1 MSYKSP
7 DSSLRRKNNREV
19 ENVLVLQG
27 GGSLG
32 AFACGAFKAL
42 VKERIRIDVVAGTSI
57 GAINAA
63 IIAGSKS
70 SQPEVDLEN
79 FWMELAESSHEIIPN
94 YFTFFYDFQ
103 KKAMKLQNNPSATT
117 NAATFGVP
125 KMFLPRWNPVYM
137 FQDKDFFIPQNWT
150 YYYDNTPLVKTLEK
164 YIDYEKLSPNKK
176 IKKEKN
182 SSNDDKFTTSYRTSI
197 RLVITAVN
205 VLTAEPLVFDS
216 DHLPIVTKHLLAS
229 CGYPN
234 YGFPW
239 AKIEEGLYGWDGS
252 LLSNT
257 PIREVIASSPRNDKN
272 IFVVENYS
280 RKIDRLPANMTEV
293 LDRAKDIMFSDKTLH
308 SLKMAKVMT
317 RQIQL
322 IEKLYEYFEK
332 SENKTILQ
340 NGNVGGK
347 TTDKGDDFANTYNEV
362 EKIRKEY
369 KNLVLN
375 RGAEILS
382 VTRIL
387 RSRIENPNVSKNAD
401 FSVKTIKEMISEGE
415 RKTLQSIK
423 EFKDKNSYNYSTQL

>member
-1 MSYKSP
+1 MSYKFH
-7 DSSLRRKNNREV
+7 DRSSRHKKNRTV

-32 AFACGAFKAL
+32 AFACGVFKAL
-42 VKERIRIDVVAGTSI
+42 VKEHIKIDVVAGTSI

-70 SQPEVDLEN
+70 NQPEVDLEN
-79 FWMELAESSHEIIPN
+79 FWMELAESNHEIIPN
-94 YFTFFYDFQ
+94 YLTFFYDLQ
-103 KKAMKLQNNPSATT
+103 EKAMKLRNNPSAST
-117 NAATFGVP
+117 NAAAFGVP

-137 FQDKDFFIPQNWT
+137 FSDKDYFTPQNWT
-150 YYYDNTPLVKTLEK
+150 YYYDYTPLLKTLEK
-164 YIDYEKLSPNKK
+164 YIDYQKLAPDTIKGNKK
-176 IKKEKN
+176 KN
-182 SSNDDKFTTSYRTSI
+182 NSGTDSNAKI
-197 RLVITAVN
+197 RLIVTAVN

-216 DHLPIVTKHLLAS
+216 DRSSIVSKHLLAS

-239 AKIEEGLYGWDGS
+239 VEIEKGVYGWDGS

-257 PIREVIASSPRNDKN
+257 PVREVIASSPRNDKN
-272 IFVVENYS
+272 IFIVENYR

-293 LDRAKDIMFSDKTLH
+293 LDRTKDIMFSDKTLH

-332 SENKTILQ
+332 SENKTISQ
-340 NGNVGGK
+340 NDNGGGK
-347 TTDKGDDFANTYNEV
+347 TIDIENDYTFTNNEV
-362 EKIRKEY
+362 EKMRKEY
-369 KNLVLN
+369 KNLVHN

-382 VTRIL
+382 VTRII
-387 RSRIENPNVSKNAD
+387 RNKIENPHVSKNAD
-401 FSVKTIKEMISEGE
+401 FSVKTIKQMISEGE
-415 RKTLQSIK
+415 RKTLQQIK
-423 EFKDKNSYNYSTQL
+423 QFKENEEYNYHSYL

>member
-1 MSYKSP
+1 MSFKFP
-7 DSSLRRKNNREV
+7 DSSSRHKKNREV

-32 AFACGAFKAL
+32 AFACGVFKAL
-42 VKERIRIDVVAGTSI
+42 VKENINIHVVAGTSI

-63 IIAGSKS
+63 IIAGSKNN
-70 SQPEVDLEN
+70 QPEVDLED
-79 FWMELAESSHEIIPN
+79 FWIELAESTLEIIPN
-94 YFTFFYDFQ
+94 YLTFFYDFQ
-103 KKAMKLQNNPSATT
+103 KKAMNLRNNSSVPS
-117 NAATFGVP
+117 NAAAFGVP

-137 FQDKDFFIPQNWT
+137 FSDKDYFTPQNWT
-150 YYYDNTPLVKTLEK
+150 YYYDYTPLVNTLEK
-164 YIDYEKLSPNKK
+164 YIDYRKLAPNTIKGNKK
-176 IKKEKN
+176 KN
-182 SSNDDKFTTSYRTSI
+182 SSGTDSNSKI
-197 RLVITAVN
+197 RLIVTAVN

-216 DHLPIVTKHLLAS
+216 DHLSIVSKHLLAS

-257 PIREVIASSPRNDKN
+257 PVREVIASSPRNDKN
-272 IFVVENYS
+272 IFIVENYS

-308 SLKMAKVMT
+308 SLKMTKVMT

-322 IEKLYEYFEK
+322 IEKLYEYFEE
-332 SENKTILQ
+332 SENKTIPQ
-340 NGNVGGK
+340 NDNGRVK
-347 TTDKGDDFANTYNEV
+347 TIDKGNDYIYTHNEV
-362 EKIRKEY
+362 EKVRKEY
-369 KNLVLN
+369 KNLVQDH
-375 RGAEILS
+375 GAEILS

-401 FSVKTIKEMISEGE
+401 FSVKTIKQMISEGE
-415 RKTLQSIK
+415 RKTLQQIK
-423 EFKDKNSYNYSTQL
+423 QFKENNKYNYHSHL

>member
-1 MSYKSP
+1 MSYKFH
-7 DSSLRRKNNREV
+7 DSSSRHKKNRTV

-32 AFACGAFKAL
+32 AFACGVFKAL
-42 VKERIRIDVVAGTSI
+42 VKEHIKIDIVAGTSI

-63 IIAGSKS
+63 IIAGSKNN
-70 SQPEVDLEN
+70 QPEVDLEN
-79 FWMELAESSHEIIPN
+79 FWMELAESSYEIIPN
-94 YFTFFYDFQ
+94 YLTFFYDFQ
-103 KKAMKLQNNPSATT
+103 EKAMKLRNNPSAST
-117 NAATFGVP
+117 NAAAFGVP

-137 FQDKDFFIPQNWT
+137 FSDKDYYTPQNWT
-150 YYYDNTPLVKTLEK
+150 YYYEYTPLVKTLEK
-164 YIDYEKLSPNKK
+164 YIDYQRLAPDTIKGNKK
-176 IKKEKN
+176 KN
-182 SSNDDKFTTSYRTSI
+182 SGTDSNAKI
-197 RLVITAVN
+197 RLIVTAVN

-216 DHLPIVTKHLLAS
+216 DRSSIVSKHLLAS

-257 PIREVIASSPRNDKN
+257 PVREVIASSPRNDKN
-272 IFVVENYS
+272 IFIVENYS
-280 RKIDRLPANMTEV
+280 RKIDKLPANMTEV

-322 IEKLYEYFEK
+322 IERLYEYFEK
-332 SENKTILQ
+332 SEEKAILQ
-340 NGNVGGK
+340 NGDSVNAN
-347 TTDKGDDFANTYNEV
+347 DKSNDHRYLQNEV

-369 KNLVLN
+369 KNLVHH

-382 VTRIL
+382 VTRII
-387 RSRIENPNVSKNAD
+387 RNKIENPNVSKNAD
-401 FSVKTIKEMISEGE
+401 FSVRTIKEMISEGE
-415 RKTLQSIK
+415 RTTLQRIK
-423 EFKDKNSYNYSTQL
+423 EFKENNEYNYYSYL

>member
-1 MSYKSP
+1 MSYKFH
-7 DSSLRRKNNREV
+7 DSSSRHKKNRTV

-32 AFACGAFKAL
+32 AFACGVFKAL
-42 VKERIRIDVVAGTSI
+42 VKEHIKIDIVAGTSI

-63 IIAGSKS
+63 IIAGSKNN
-70 SQPEVDLEN
+70 QPEVDLEN
-79 FWMELAESSHEIIPN
+79 FWMELAESSYEIIPN
-94 YFTFFYDFQ
+94 YLTFFYDFQ
-103 KKAMKLQNNPSATT
+103 EKAMKLRNNPSAST
-117 NAATFGVP
+117 NAAAFGVP

-137 FQDKDFFIPQNWT
+137 FSDKDYYTPQNWT
-150 YYYDNTPLVKTLEK
+150 YYYEYTPLVKTLEK
-164 YIDYEKLSPNKK
+164 YIDYQRLAPDTIKGNKK
-176 IKKEKN
+176 KN
-182 SSNDDKFTTSYRTSI
+182 SGTDSNAKI
-197 RLVITAVN
+197 RLIVTAVN

-216 DHLPIVTKHLLAS
+216 DRSSIVSKHLLAS

-257 PIREVIASSPRNDKN
+257 PVREVIASSPRNDKN
-272 IFVVENYS
+272 IFIVENYS
-280 RKIDRLPANMTEV
+280 RKIDKLPANMTEV

-322 IEKLYEYFEK
+322 IERLYEYFEK
-332 SENKTILQ
+332 SEEKAILQ
-340 NGNVGGK
+340 NGDSVNAN
-347 TTDKGDDFANTYNEV
+347 DKSNDHRYLQNEV

-369 KNLVLN
+369 KNLVHN

-382 VTRIL
+382 VTRII
-387 RSRIENPNVSKNAD
+387 RNKIENPNVSKNAD
-401 FSVKTIKEMISEGE
+401 FSVRTIKEMISEGE
-415 RKTLQSIK
+415 RTTLQRIK
-423 EFKDKNSYNYSTQL
+423 EFKENNEYNYYSYL

>member
-1 MSYKSP
+1 MSYKCPESP
-7 DSSLRRKNNREV
+7 TRYRKNRLV

-32 AFACGAFKAL
+32 AFACGVFKAL
-42 VKERIRIDVVAGTSI
+42 VKEHIKIDVVAGTSI

-63 IIAGSKS
+63 IIAGSKNN
-70 SQPEVDLEN
+70 QPEVDLEN
-79 FWMELAESSHEIIPN
+79 FWLELAESNHEIIPN
-94 YFTFFYDFQ
+94 YLTFFYDFQ
-103 KKAMKLQNNPSATT
+103 KKAMNLRNNPSASS
-117 NAATFGVP
+117 NAAAFGVS

-137 FQDKDFFIPQNWT
+137 FQDKDYFTPQNWT
-150 YYYDNTPLVKTLEK
+150 YYYDYTPLVKTLEK
-164 YIDYEKLSPNKK
+164 YIDYQRLAPNTIKGNKK
-176 IKKEKN
+176 KN
-182 SSNDDKFTTSYRTSI
+182 NSGTDSNSKI
-197 RLVITAVN
+197 RLIVTAVN
-205 VLTAEPLVFDS
+205 VLTAEPIVFDS
-216 DHLPIVTKHLLAS
+216 DHLSIVSKHLLAS

-239 AKIEEGLYGWDGS
+239 VEIEKGVYGWDGS

-257 PIREVIASSPRNDKN
+257 PVREVIASSSRNDKN
-272 IFVVENYS
+272 IFIVENYS

-293 LDRAKDIMFSDKTLH
+293 MDRAKDIMFSDKTLH
-308 SLKMAKVMT
+308 SLKMTKVMT

-322 IEKLYEYFEK
+322 IEKLYEYFEE
-332 SENKTILQ
+332 SENKTISQ
-340 NGNVGGK
+340 NDNGVGK
-347 TTDKGDDFANTYNEV
+347 TIKKSNDYIYTHNEV
-362 EKIRKEY
+362 EKIRNEY
-369 KNLVLN
+369 KNLVYN

-423 EFKDKNSYNYSTQL
+423 EFKENNKYNYHSHL

>member
-7 DSSLRRKNNREV
+7 DSSSRHYKNRTV

-32 AFACGAFKAL
+32 AFACGVFKAL
-42 VKERIRIDVVAGTSI
+42 VKEHIKIDVVAGTSI

-70 SQPEVDLEN
+70 NQPEVELEN

-94 YFTFFYDFQ
+94 YLTFFYDFQ
-103 KKAMKLQNNPSATT
+103 KKAMNLRNNPSASS
-117 NAATFGVP
+117 NAAAFGVP

-137 FQDKDFFIPQNWT
+137 FQDKDYFTPQNWT
-150 YYYDNTPLVKTLEK
+150 YYYDYTPLVKTLEK
-164 YIDYEKLSPNKK
+164 YIDYQRLAPNTIKGNKK
-176 IKKEKN
+176 KN
-182 SSNDDKFTTSYRTSI
+182 SSGTDSNFKI
-197 RLVITAVN
+197 RLIVTAVN
-205 VLTAEPLVFDS
+205 VLTAEPIVFDS
-216 DHLPIVTKHLLAS
+216 YHLSIVSKHLLAS

-239 AKIEEGLYGWDGS
+239 VEIEKGVYGWDGS

-257 PIREVIASSPRNDKN
+257 PVREVIASSPRNDKN
-272 IFVVENYS
+272 IFIVENYS
-280 RKIDRLPANMTEV
+280 RKIDRLPTNMTEV

-308 SLKMAKVMT
+308 SLKMTKVMT

-322 IEKLYEYFEK
+322 IEKLYEYFEE
-332 SENKTILQ
+332 SENKTISQ
-340 NGNVGGK
+340 NDNGMGK
-347 TTDKGDDFANTYNEV
+347 TIKKGNDYIYTHNEV
-362 EKIRKEY
+362 EKVRNEY
-369 KNLVLN
+369 KNLIHN

-401 FSVKTIKEMISEGE
+401 FSVKTIKQMISEGE
-415 RKTLQSIK
+415 RKTLQQIK
-423 EFKDKNSYNYSTQL
+423 RFKENNKYNYHSHV

>member
-1 MSYKSP
+1 MFCFLIVIITFTSYKKNCNT
-7 DSSLRRKNNREV
+7 DNNFTISS
-19 ENVLVLQG
+19 
-27 GGSLG
+27 
-32 AFACGAFKAL
+32 
-42 VKERIRIDVVAGTSI
+42 
-57 GAINAA
+57 
-63 IIAGSKS
+63 
-70 SQPEVDLEN
+70 
-79 FWMELAESSHEIIPN
+79 
-94 YFTFFYDFQ
+94 
-103 KKAMKLQNNPSATT
+103 
-117 NAATFGVP
+117 
-125 KMFLPRWNPVYM
+125 
-137 FQDKDFFIPQNWT
+137 
-150 YYYDNTPLVKTLEK
+150 
-164 YIDYEKLSPNKK
+164 
-176 IKKEKN
+176 
-182 SSNDDKFTTSYRTSI
+182 SSNI

-216 DHLPIVTKHLLAS
+216 DHLPIVTKYLLAS

-239 AKIEEGLYGWDGS
+239 VEIEEGLYGWDGS

-257 PIREVIASSPRNDKN
+257 PVREVIASSPRNDKN
-272 IFVVENYS
+272 IFIVENYS

-293 LDRAKDIMFSDKTLH
+293 MDRAKDIMFSDKTLH

-332 SENKTILQ
+332 SENKTILR
-340 NGNVGGK
+340 NSNVSGK
-347 TTDKGDDFANTYNEV
+347 TIDMGDDYTFTHNEV

-369 KNLVLN
+369 KNLVHN

-423 EFKDKNSYNYSTQL
+423 EFKDKNSYNYGSRL

>member
-1 MSYKSP
+1 MN
-7 DSSLRRKNNREV
+7 LR
-19 ENVLVLQG
+19 
-27 GGSLG
+27 
-32 AFACGAFKAL
+32 
-42 VKERIRIDVVAGTSI
+42 
-57 GAINAA
+57 
-63 IIAGSKS
+63 
-70 SQPEVDLEN
+70 
-79 FWMELAESSHEIIPN
+79 
-94 YFTFFYDFQ
+94 
-103 KKAMKLQNNPSATT
+103 NNPSALT
-117 NAATFGVP
+117 NAAAFGVP

-137 FQDKDFFIPQNWT
+137 FQDKDYFIPQNWT

-164 YIDYEKLSPNKK
+164 YIDYNKLAPPSKK
-176 IKKEKN
+176 INKEKN
-182 SSNDDKFTTSYRTSI
+182 SNTDNNFTISSSSNI

-216 DHLPIVTKHLLAS
+216 DRSSIVSKHLLAS

-239 AKIEEGLYGWDGS
+239 VEIEKGVYGWDGS

-257 PIREVIASSPRNDKN
+257 PVREVIASSPRNDKN
-272 IFVVENYS
+272 IFIVENYS

-293 LDRAKDIMFSDKTLH
+293 MDRAKDIMFSDKTLH

-332 SENKTILQ
+332 SENRPISQ
-340 NGNVGGK
+340 NDNGGGK
-347 TTDKGDDFANTYNEV
+347 TNDIGNDYTFTHNEV

-369 KNLVLN
+369 KNLVHN

-387 RSRIENPNVSKNAD
+387 RSRIENPDVSKNAD

-423 EFKDKNSYNYSTQL
+423 EFRENNEYNYHSHL